1 MRYLIAILFLSGCG
15 YPPIS
20 KERTAQPKAAVE
32 WPIEAVKHERVHRVK
47 PPLKLTPLAPIAPLA
62 ADPICDINQ
71 DDKEGVKARLECIE
85 SNLR

>member
-15 YPPIS
+15 YPPIT
-20 KERTAQPKAAVE
+20 ERAPQPKAAVE
-32 WPIEAVKHERVHRVK
+32 WPIEPVKHERLHRVK
-47 PPLKLTPLAPIAPLA
+47 PPLKLAPLAPITPLSV
-62 ADPICDINQ
+62 DPICDITT

>member
-15 YPPIS
+15 YPPIAS
-20 KERTAQPKAAVE
+20 ERAQPKAAVE
-32 WPIEAVKHERVHRVK
+32 WPIESVKHERLQRAR
-47 PPLKLTPLAPIAPLA
+47 PPLKLTPLAPIAPLS

-71 DDKEGVKARLECIE
+71 DDKAGVKARLECIE

>member
-15 YPPIS
+15 YPPIA
-20 KERTAQPKAAVE
+20 ERAQQPKAASE
-32 WPIEAVKHERVHRVK
+32 WPVELERHERVHKVK
-47 PPLKLTPLAPIAPLA
+47 SPLKLTPLAPITPLSV
-62 ADPICDINQ
+62 DPICDITT